1 MATRRQAIS
10 SAQFKAS
17 KKKKKKRNTIE
28 CFQEERESC
37 RHKNSSLRARKQESQ
52 SYGRSKEKL
61 NPTAMDGHRKVESEP
76 QSYGHGKERSESQ
89 TYRHKKIWQQREEA
103 EVTLEM

>member
-17 KKKKKKRNTIE
+17 KKKKKRNTIE
-28 CFQEERESC
+28 SFQEERERC

-61 NPTAMDGHRKVESEP
+61 NPPAMDGHRKAESEP
-76 QSYGHGKERSESQ
+76 QSYGHGKERYESQ
-89 TYRHKKIWQQREEA
+89 SYRHKKEIWQQQRRA